1 MINPIN
7 EQQRHE
13 IESGARQVLEAA
25 WNEELGC
32 CFPNRSAYAHQ
43 WLWDSCFHVVAWA
56 HYGDQ
61 RGVTELASL
70 LSTQLDNGFLPHMRY
85 SSESQR
91 RGPLVDRSSFTQ
103 PPIYAH
109 ALKSLIDAG
118 LDPGDDVVRAVGQ
131 ALEHLW
137 MSRRAANGLIYIVH
151 PWESGT
157 DDSPRWDS
165 WLGVDHWDLER
176 LAAHDIALVDQTY
189 YDSFGAA
196 TWSTKFVACPASF
209 NAFASWAFQEY
220 GEITGESIWQERA
233 EQLADRIDVLMWNS
247 DEHLWNDIALLGGGV
262 SASIP
267 TVDGTLPALV
277 TGNRSY
283 AMAALDQL
291 IDQNRFC
298 GPFGTTYLVRTDPLF
313 LADIYWR
320 GPSWP
325 NLEYMFVLA
334 ADHWSRDDVAGSV
347 AAAAAAGVLTAGF
360 AEYWNPLTGLGHGAR
375 PQTWSAVVASFGGI
389 AARGSTA

>member
-1 MINPIN
+1 
-7 EQQRHE
+7 
-13 IESGARQVLEAA
+13 
-25 WNEELGC
+25 
-32 CFPNRSAYAHQ
+32 
-43 WLWDSCFHVVAWA
+43 
-56 HYGDQ
+56 
-61 RGVTELASL
+61 
-70 LSTQLDNGFLPHMRY
+70 
-85 SSESQR
+85 
-91 RGPLVDRSSFTQ
+91 
-103 PPIYAH
+103 
-109 ALKSLIDAG
+109 
-118 LDPGDDVVRAVGQ
+118 
-131 ALEHLW
+131 